1 MIKIVLGSTNKS
13 KKAAIEKALNALDF
27 FEYEILCIPVDS
39 KVSSK
44 PIDEET
50 LMGAQNRNAE
60 LLEYCKLKNINYDML
75 ISIEGGY
82 EQVGAFY
89 FLVTYV
95 AIYDA
100 KTKEQAIGKSQGL
113 PITQKMFEWIKS
125 GKSLNKVIE
134 DIAHTE
140 ENKKENGIS
149 GYLTKGYYY
158 RSYFDSSA
166 IIIALEYLT
175 NIENYHELEKQLQ
188 IK

>member
-1 MIKIVLGSTNKS
+1 MIKVILGSTNKS
-13 KKAAIEKALNALDF
+13 KKASIEKAFNDLGI
-27 FEYEILCIPVDS
+27 FEYEIVSVPVDS

-50 LMGAQNRNAE
+50 LVGAQNRNAE
-60 LLEYCKLKNINYDML
+60 LLKYCKSNNIDFDML

-82 EQVGAFY
+82 EQVENYY
-89 FLVTYV
+89 FLVTYASV
-95 AIYDA
+95 YYA
-100 KTKEQAIGKSQGL
+100 KTGNQAIGKSQGL
-113 PITQKMFEWIKS
+113 PITQKMFEWVKS

-134 DIAHTE
+134 NIVHTE

-166 IIIALEYLT
+166 ITSALEYLF
-175 NIENYHELEKQLQ
+175 NLENYHNLEKRL
-188 IK
+188 